1 MTVVASAGIREHI
14 LNSVLTALDTSEIRL
29 YSGAVPASSD
39 DSTGSSTRL
48 CRVRLNGTDA
58 LVWEMNPQKALSKP
72 AAATW
77 VGNNLATGTATYFR
91 IVDQADG
98 DNASSG
104 AIRIQGSV
112 GIVDADLN
120 LDSTALMAGIDT
132 PIKSFTVGMYA
143 QLPR

>member
-14 LNSVLTALDTSEIRL
+14 LNSVLTALETSEIRL

-39 DSTGSSTRL
+39 DSTGSSTVL
-48 CRVRLNGTDA
+48 CKVRLNGTGA